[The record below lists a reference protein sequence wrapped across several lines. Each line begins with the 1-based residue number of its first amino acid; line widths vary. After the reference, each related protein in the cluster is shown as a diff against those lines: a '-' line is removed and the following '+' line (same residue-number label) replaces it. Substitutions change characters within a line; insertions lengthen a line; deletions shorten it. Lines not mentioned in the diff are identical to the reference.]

1 MLLEQVTCL
10 SPQSIAEP
18 RNRRSEFTSSPIYC
32 SSCSQIHRR
41 PMFTWMRALSRPKA
55 PSMRR
60 PPTTRHLHPALAGM
74 VRGRDSQMILFA
86 GTWVGSSRFPYL
98 PLWCSANSSFGRGQC
113 SGPVNAQYRLW
124 WSVAHRS
131 AEHFFLSHPQS
142 GEFVWTNDEVS
153 MFCPLYMLVWLYPI
167 CFDPFCTFSDRN
179 CSTELLIHVEE
190 VLGLEGMS

>member
-41 PMFTWMRALSRPKA
+41 PTFTWMRALSRPKA

-98 PLWCSANSSFGRGQC
+98 QLANDPIYRWIRLDNWWSFYVLSCLHACLIVPNLFWPLLHIFWSKL
-113 SGPVNAQYRLW
+113 QYRT
-124 WSVAHRS
+124 AHSCRRS
-131 AEHFFLSHPQS
+131 SWPRRYVLMYII
-142 GEFVWTNDEVS
+142 V
-153 MFCPLYMLVWLYPI
+153 L
-167 CFDPFCTFSDRN
+167 
-179 CSTELLIHVEE
+179 CS
-190 VLGLEGMS
+190 S